1 MNVNSV
7 RILAAVAA
15 MSFAVVATFTVVR
28 SRVSRPDR
36 ANAPSPA
43 PRLAAR
49 PEPPRTTPQIPDA
62 SDARPP
68 AVARPASGE
77 ATATPTS
84 ASREE
89 PPPDDSDA
97 AAAWARAHPEAA
109 VRWMTGAPPGASRDA
124 VAEVAC
130 EEMAEVD
137 PTAAVSLAE
146 RFGSRCPGLRE
157 NLVQQWADHDTAAAA
172 AYAMRQPP
180 GPDRDQLLERVAFS
194 RARADPAAAAK
205 LVAQDIAPGPVRD
218 DAVVSV
224 IHQWMLRDAPAAV
237 AWVRSFPPGALRTRA
252 LQELEVML
260 RPPR

>member
-1 MNVNSV
+1 MNVNSI
-7 RILAAVAA
+7 RILIAAVAVSIA
-15 MSFAVVATFTVVR
+15 AVATLTVLHP
-28 SRVSRPDR
+28 RVNQPDR
-36 ANAPSPA
+36 TNPPSPA
-43 PRLAAR
+43 PRVAAR
-49 PEPPRTTPQIPDA
+49 SEPLGTTQQMPDA
-62 SDARPP
+62 RDARPP
-68 AVARPASGE
+68 ASTHLTVIQ
-77 ATATPTS
+77 ATATPAS
-84 ASREE
+84 AGREE
-89 PPPDDSDA
+89 QPPDDPDA

-130 EEMAEVD
+130 EQIAEAD
-137 PTAAVSLAE
+137 PAAAVSLAE

-157 NLVQQWADHDTAAAA
+157 NLVQQWADRDTAAAA
-172 AYAMRQPP
+172 AYAMSQPP
-180 GPDRDQLLERVAFS
+180 GPDRDQLLGRVAFS
-194 RARADPAAAAK
+194 RARNDPAAAAS
-205 LVAQDIAPGPVRD
+205 LVAEQIEPGPIRD